1 MGKEGHLSG
10 REGTT
15 VLAMEKGASA
25 SWGARDAGS
34 RGVAM
39 GGEHP
44 LVVEHGS
51 DLPLRLHTSE

>member
-1 MGKEGHLSG
+1 VGKEGHLSG

-15 VLAMEKGASA
+15 VLAMEKGPSA